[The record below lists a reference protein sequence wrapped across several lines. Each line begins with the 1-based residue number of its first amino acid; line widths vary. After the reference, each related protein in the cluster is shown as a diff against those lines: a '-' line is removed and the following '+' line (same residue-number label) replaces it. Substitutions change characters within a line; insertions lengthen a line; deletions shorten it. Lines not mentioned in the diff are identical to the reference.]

1 MDVYGRSRARSQRA
15 SGLKSQLVF
24 DQLNPIVI
32 FAYYVIA
39 ITFSMVFIHPI
50 FLVNELLMMI
60 AVNLLAKNQKKTLGT
75 LQGALFMMLFI
86 VVMNPIMNN
95 HGAHVIA
102 TFGGTVITAEAVT
115 YGFLMALSLAILMLV
130 FVSYNQS
137 MTNHK
142 FLYLF
147 VRLSPQLTLLTMI
160 TMRFVPLFIRR
171 FTNIKNVQRTRGVQ
185 METGSVRA
193 RSHAGM
199 RLMEVLLIN
208 SLVDALQ
215 TADSMTA
222 RGYGSQK
229 RTSYQRYRF
238 TQRDGW
244 VLASLVAGSALC
256 FYFAKQ
262 GIGRLAIYPILGSI
276 HLNQIGWLCLV
287 LVLLID
293 SLPLLLEGWEYLWWT
308 LRK

>member
-1 MDVYGRSRARSQRA
+1 M
-15 SGLKSQLVF
+15 
-24 DQLNPIVI
+24 
-32 FAYYVIA
+32 
-39 ITFSMVFIHPI
+39 TFIHPI
-50 FLVNELLMMI
+50 YLVSELLIMI
-60 AVNLLAKNQKKTLGT
+60 AVNLLAKNQQKTLSA

-115 YGFLMALSLAILMLV
+115 YGFLMALSLAILMLI

-147 VRLSPQLTLLTMI
+147 NRLSPQLTLLTMI

-171 FTNIKNVQRTRGVQ
+171 FTNIKNVQKTRGVQ

-199 RLMEVLLIN
+199 RLMEVLLVN

-222 RGYGSQK
+222 RGYGAQK
-229 RTSYQRYRF
+229 RTSYQRYRL

-244 VLASLVAGSALC
+244 LLTGLIVSSGLC
-256 FYFAKQ
+256 FYLAKQ
-262 GIGRLAIYPILGSI
+262 GVGRLAVYPVLGSA
-276 HLNQIGWLCLV
+276 HLDQTGWLCLV